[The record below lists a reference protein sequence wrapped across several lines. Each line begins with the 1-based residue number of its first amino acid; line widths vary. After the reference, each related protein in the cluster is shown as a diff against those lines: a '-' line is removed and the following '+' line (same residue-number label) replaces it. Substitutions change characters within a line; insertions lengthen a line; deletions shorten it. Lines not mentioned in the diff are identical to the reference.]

1 MICEWVRDKN
11 SVCVCVR
18 ACACMSVLERGG
30 SCQPGFTRLANKH
43 EHRAREL
50 LVNLLMES
58 M

>member
-1 MICEWVRDKN
+1 M
-11 SVCVCVR
+11 CVCVR

-30 SCQPGFTRLANKH
+30 SCQPGFTRLADKH
-43 EHRAREL
+43 EHRAQEL